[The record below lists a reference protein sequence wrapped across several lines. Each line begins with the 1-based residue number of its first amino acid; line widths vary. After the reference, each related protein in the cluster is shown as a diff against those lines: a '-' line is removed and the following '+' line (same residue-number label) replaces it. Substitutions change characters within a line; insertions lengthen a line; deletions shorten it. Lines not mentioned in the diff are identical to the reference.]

1 MRFIP
6 AVIAFAITTSALGLA
21 NDKSSKDQEAV
32 TQIEQ
37 EMLASLLKG
46 DTSAFE
52 RYLADTFT
60 LTDPDG
66 MFMNKTRVIED
77 VKSGDLKFESSK
89 LDDMKVQVYGDT
101 AVATYVSTDKGSYK
115 GKSFSGRARW
125 TDVFIKRNGR
135 WQNVAGHGTRLTQE

>member
-6 AVIAFAITTSALGLA
+6 AALAFAIAASFGLA
-21 NDKSSKDQEAV
+21 KDNRSKDQEAV
-32 TQIEQ
+32 AQIEQ

-46 DTSAFE
+46 DSSAFG

-66 MFMNKTRVIED
+66 KFMDKTRMVQDI
-77 VKSGDLKFESSK
+77 KSGDLKFESSK

-115 GKSFSGRARW
+115 GKDFSGKSRW
-125 TDVFIKRNGR
+125 TDVFVKRKGK